1 MNDSNYRYQ
10 GREMTRTARPYAL
23 RALAVS
29 AFLAISATSVSAHPH
44 IFADARLE
52 IETDAKGNIAE
63 LRNVWRF
70 DEVFSSSVVMDFDSN
85 KNATMDPDELH
96 RVAQVVTDSLSDY
109 NYFVS
114 LTDNGKD
121 IKVDPPKAMV
131 ANYDDG
137 QLLLIFAVE
146 PAQPVKLDGMVKVGI
161 YDPTMYTAI
170 DFMNDGDL
178 VVTGPDAAKCGT
190 QVVRPDPD
198 EVLEQNQASLTEAFF
213 NDPAGTDL
221 SKLFATRIELDCK

>member
-1 MNDSNYRYQ
+1 
-10 GREMTRTARPYAL
+10 MTRYARTIAL
-23 RALAVS
+23 RTSIAAVLLAAAVP
-29 AFLAISATSVSAHPH
+29 AASAHPH

-52 IETDAKGNIAE
+52 IETDDSGRIAE

-70 DEVFSSSVVMDFDSN
+70 DEIFSSSVVIDFDTN

-96 RVAQVVTDSLSDY
+96 RVAQVVTESLADF

-114 LTDNGKD
+114 LTDGGKD
-121 IKVDPPKAMV
+121 IKVQPPKAMV

-137 QLLLIFAVE
+137 QLLLVFAVE
-146 PAQPVKLDGMVKVGI
+146 PAEPVKLDGMVKVGI

-178 VVTGPDAAKCGT
+178 VVTGPAAGKCGT

-198 EVLEQNQASLTEAFF
+198 EVLAQNQASLTEAFF

>member
-1 MNDSNYRYQ
+1 MSCF
-10 GREMTRTARPYAL
+10 
-23 RALAVS
+23 S
-29 AFLAISATSVSAHPH
+29 AASAHPH

-52 IETDAKGNIAE
+52 IETNASGKIAE

-70 DEVFSSSVVMDFDSN
+70 DEVFSSSVVIDFDTN

-96 RVAQVVTDSLSDY
+96 HVAKIVTDSLADF
-109 NYFVS
+109 NYFAS
-114 LTDNGKD
+114 ITDNGKD
-121 IKVDPPKAMV
+121 IKVQPPKAMV

-146 PAQPVKLDGMVKVGI
+146 PAEPVNLKGNVKVGI

-170 DFMNDGDL
+170 DFMNDDDL
-178 VVTGPDAAKCGT
+178 VVTGPEAGKCGT

-198 EVLEQNQASLTEAFF
+198 EVLAQNQASLTEAFF